1 MKYHNVFLSAK
12 NFKFDL
18 FVYLDPICRRIHA
31 QKLVVSPNDPT
42 ISLEHLREAKITGF
56 PSSMYHKSL
65 VQLMITGAPAL
76 EKMTVELIKDPMSK
90 GQNGSEDP
98 GFNMPSKGQWAP
110 PVVGRSLRHG
120 NVTIYE
126 WEAEVKREEDREDLD
141 SLALSRL

>member
-1 MKYHNVFLSAK
+1 M
-12 NFKFDL
+12 
-18 FVYLDPICRRIHA
+18 RRKRERASPGYRRMGEAWA
-31 QKLVVSPNDPT
+31 Q
-42 ISLEHLREAKITGF
+42 EEEARGRDGSRKRGGRRRRAGGGRRP

-76 EKMTVELIKDPMSK
+76 EKMTVELIKDPLSK

-110 PVVGRSLRHG
+110 PVVGRSLGHG